1 MAQNNL
7 YEEVVNV
14 TYEYLGPAADRFV
27 ARQIRNHLQ
36 KDPDQLKQKDLR
48 KLIEWIQ
55 LAMRLVSSDTIVIDR
70 YIAELQ
76 TNPFPLR
83 PHNINH
89 DTVRLEALFSSIG
102 EGVIAT
108 DELGNIT
115 RVNQKA
121 LDMLGYT
128 RAEIMHRPFLSMVIA
143 VHDNGKPINV
153 FDRSIVR
160 AFQTGKTVNERSLY
174 LQKSGS
180 LIPVQIT
187 VAPIISRK
195 HPIGA
200 IEIFRDLTAEIESD
214 KLKSDF
220 ISIASHQL
228 RTPLSAINMYT
239 RMLGDGLAG
248 KLTPEQLPYIQTIL
262 NSVERMNTLIDTLLN
277 ITRIEAGSIAIKVRA
292 VQVDNLARDIFTEF
306 MPAAR
311 QKRLTFT
318 AAIPSSMAPIMTD
331 NLLVKEICANLLSNA
346 IKYTPEGGKVHFELS
361 EKPGEVQWRV
371 TDTGYGIPI
380 KEQKNIFL
388 KFFRADNITGKDVSG
403 TGLGLYLIKNLAE
416 SLGGDLWFKS
426 KEDQGSTFYFSLPK
440 AHSKAAKK

>member
-1 MAQNNL
+1 MAKQQN
-7 YEEVVNV
+7 
-14 TYEYLGPAADRFV
+14 
-27 ARQIRNHLQ
+27 
-36 KDPDQLKQKDLR
+36 
-48 KLIEWIQ
+48 
-55 LAMRLVSSDTIVIDR
+55 S
-70 YIAELQ
+70 
-76 TNPFPLR
+76 TNPFYQQST
-83 PHNINH
+83 NH

-108 DELGNIT
+108 DELGNVT
-115 RVNQKA
+115 RVNQRA
-121 LDMLGYT
+121 LDMLGYS
-128 RAEIMHRPFLSMVIA
+128 RSEIMHKPFLSMVIA
-143 VHDNGKPINV
+143 VHENGKPIDV
-153 FDRSIVR
+153 FDRPIVR
-160 AFQTGKTVNERSLY
+160 AFQTGKTVIERSLY
-174 LQKSGS
+174 LQKNGS
-180 LIPVQIT
+180 LIPVQLT

-248 KLTPEQLPYIQTIL
+248 ELTPEQQPYIQTIL
-262 NSVERMNTLIDTLLN
+262 NAVERMNTLIDTLLN
-277 ITRIEAGSIAIKVRA
+277 ITRIEAGSIAIKLRA
-292 VQVDNLARDIFTEF
+292 VQIDNLARDIFTEF

-311 QKRLTFT
+311 QKHLTFT
-318 AAIPSSMAPIMTD
+318 AAIPKDMQPIMTD

-346 IKYTPEGGKVHFELS
+346 IKYTPEGGKVHFELV
-361 EKPGEVQWRV
+361 EKRGEVQWKV
-371 TDTGYGIPI
+371 IDNGYGIPQ

-416 SLGGDLWFKS
+416 SLGGDLWFES
-426 KEDQGSTFYFSLPK
+426 KENEGSTFCFSLPK
-440 AHSKAAKK
+440 AH